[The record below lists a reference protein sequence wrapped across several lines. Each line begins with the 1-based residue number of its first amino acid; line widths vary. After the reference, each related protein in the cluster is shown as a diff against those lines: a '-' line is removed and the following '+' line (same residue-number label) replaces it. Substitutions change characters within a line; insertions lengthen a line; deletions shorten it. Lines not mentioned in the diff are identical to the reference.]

1 MAAQN
6 KDFGTSSPTDFS
18 RSLVLLVAQ
27 AKQQCLNP
35 FGPKGDQHEF
45 SPDNISRSS
54 RVKGYENY
62 YINDQRENALILKQ
76 ILSTIL
82 KRNVSR
88 AVWRICMWIF
98 GLILLRHIGNYL
110 YFSTGIWITNE
121 TFVSSF

>member
-54 RVKGYENY
+54 RVK
-62 YINDQRENALILKQ
+62 AM
-76 ILSTIL
+76 
-82 KRNVSR
+82 
-88 AVWRICMWIF
+88 RITKLMTK
-98 GLILLRHIGNYL
+98 GRML
-110 YFSTGIWITNE
+110 
-121 TFVSSF
+121 